1 MKMTIVA
8 MEIPYPPI
16 HGGRVDVWR
25 RVKMLAE
32 QGTEIQLV
40 CWSRET
46 PNPENLK
53 VIHRYVKD
61 FYPIIYH
68 QGLDASIHRV
78 FDLLSYPLEVTS
90 RIVRGEKW
98 KALLDSVR
106 CFQPDV
112 ILCDQIHSGWV
123 ASRLSKALEI
133 PMIVRS
139 HNIEHLHYRYYLQC
153 AKGYKKLVRL
163 LSLNHLEKYE
173 KSLLKQS
180 LAFYDISK
188 DDLRFWQKQGFNNG
202 YFLPPL
208 IEFDTEHEQ
217 KGDVPLGAI
226 NRQNSKSYDV
236 VFLGNLNSENN
247 VEGVTWF
254 VEKVFPILQKQLPS
268 IKVIIAGSNPVP
280 KIIEIC
286 SNKEGLDLK
295 INPPCAMKIYQSGRV
310 LINPIPTGSG
320 VSIKSIDMLAVGQP
334 IVSRPKGLFGLSE
347 EAKQYFRVASDARS
361 FANQILNCL
370 AQEQPNMP
378 DRALLESLFG
388 YSVIENFLF
397 QLDSLL
403 KQH

>member
-46 PNPENLK
+46 PNPDSLN
-53 VIHRYVKD
+53 VIHQYVKD
-61 FYPIIYH
+61 FYPIIY
-68 QGLDASIHRV
+68 QRGLDACIRRV
-78 FDLLSYPLEVTS
+78 FDLFSYPLEVTS

-98 KALLDSVR
+98 KRLLDSVG

-153 AKGYKKLVRL
+153 ARGYQKLVRL

-188 DDLRFWQKQGFNNG
+188 DDLQFWQKQGFNNG

-208 IEFDTEHEQ
+208 IEFDAEYERKSHGRRGTRN
-217 KGDVPLGAI
+217 L
-226 NRQNSKSYDV
+226 QNSKFYDV

-268 IKVIIAGSNPVP
+268 IKVMIAGSNPVS
-280 KIIEIC
+280 KILEIC
-286 SNKEGLDLK
+286 SNKEGIDLK
-295 INPPCAMKIYQSGRV
+295 INPPCALKIYQSGRV

-320 VSIKSIDMLAVGQP
+320 VSIKSIDMLAIGQP

-347 EAKQYFRVASDARS
+347 EARQYFRVASDARS
-361 FANQILNCL
+361 FANQIINCL
-370 AQEQPNMP
+370 GEEQPNMP

-388 YSVIENFLF
+388 YPVIQNFLF

-403 KQH
+403 QQH